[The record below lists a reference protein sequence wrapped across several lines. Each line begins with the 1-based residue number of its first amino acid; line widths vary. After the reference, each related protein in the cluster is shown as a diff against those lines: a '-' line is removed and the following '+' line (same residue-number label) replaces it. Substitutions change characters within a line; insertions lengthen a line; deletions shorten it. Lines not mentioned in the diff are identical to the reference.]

1 MEAANSSCSKADS
14 ALPSDETV
22 AEAARAEAARPRDDG
37 ASAGRAVPGAG
48 GEERGKTRP
57 GDGSDD
63 EADELRDRTPL
74 ASAMVPLLPEP
85 MPRRADEADLTIV
98 DSKMTNMEIYL

>member
-22 AEAARAEAARPRDDG
+22 AEAAKAAAARPRDVG
-37 ASAGRAVPGAG
+37 ASSGRATAEAG
-48 GEERGKTRP
+48 GEARSETGPEASDEGEDDAGERAARI
-57 GDGSDD
+57 
-63 EADELRDRTPL
+63 PL
-74 ASAMVPLLPEP
+74 ASARVPLLPEP

-98 DSKMTNMEIYL
+98 NFENK